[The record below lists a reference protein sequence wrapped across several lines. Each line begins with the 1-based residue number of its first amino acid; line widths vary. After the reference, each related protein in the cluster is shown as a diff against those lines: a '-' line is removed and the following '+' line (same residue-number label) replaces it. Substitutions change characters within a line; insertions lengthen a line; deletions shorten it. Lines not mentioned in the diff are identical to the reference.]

1 LAVKHWDEKV
11 RIAVGSISLELPVF
25 LLNRQATLPSFPAS
39 VFVGSG
45 LTVIVDQGPFADR
58 LDSYASHPEFH
69 EEIDEVNG
77 TSGRTIACR
86 SPERGT
92 YTVATHIP
100 APNHVTVVVQANALV
115 PEPVPRKII
124 ESLRLLES
132 SISGVAGG

>member
-1 LAVKHWDEKV
+1 MKHWDEKV
-11 RIAVGSISLELPVF
+11 RIAVGNISLELPVL
-25 LLNRQATLPSFPAS
+25 LLNRQATLTSCPAS

-58 LDSYASHPEFH
+58 LDGYASHPEYQEGI
-69 EEIDEVNG
+69 EEVTG
-77 TSGRTIACR
+77 TPGRTIACR
-86 SPERGT
+86 SHERGT

-100 APNHVTVVVQANALV
+100 APNHVTVVVQANAFV

-132 SISGVAGG
+132 SISGFAGG